1 MRVKPLSDLLILV
14 SVFGF
19 VTWAFCQILFVNT
32 SYNSNEHSR
41 LLFPIIVPILSG
53 VFVYIGYVI
62 RIKHFPNKFIISS
75 LTVTNLA
82 YLIFASLGLALAY
95 FLYTLLITMDSKNI
109 AIIPVLNTL
118 FLMLI
123 SFFVTYKNDEFIIK
137 LNATWP
143 QVIGAVITLV
153 GVIIMKY
160 GDVIIKT
167 MKLKSN

>member
-1 MRVKPLSDLLILV
+1 MRVKPLSDILILV

-19 VTWAFCQILFVNT
+19 VTWAFCQILYVNT
-32 SYNSNEHSR
+32 SYNSDESTR

-62 RIKHFPNKFIISS
+62 RIGHLPNEFIMGS
-75 LTVTNLA
+75 LKAANLA

-95 FLYTLLITMDSKNI
+95 FFYTLLITTDSKNI

-118 FLMLI
+118 FLVLI
-123 SFFVTYKNDEFIIK
+123 AFFVTYKNDEFTVK
-137 LNATWP
+137 VTATWP
-143 QVIGAVITLV
+143 QILGAILTFV

-160 GDVIIKT
+160 GDGLIK
-167 MKLKSN
+167 K